1 MAQYRLSVG
10 PWGDGTFHVS
20 ASSQLQAGQE
30 GSTVRDEPPITLDD
44 HALNS
49 FLMNKLKLGNAQ
61 HIMRKIRDG
70 EFFSEVVELSDS
82 DLDAIRDQQK
92 SSKARA

>member
-20 ASSQLQAGQE
+20 ASSQLEVGE
-30 GSTVRDEPPITLDD
+30 HGSTVRDESPITLDD
-44 HALNS
+44 QALNS
-49 FLMNKLKLGNAQ
+49 FLTNKLKLGNAQ
-61 HIMRKIRDG
+61 LIMRKIRDG

-82 DLDAIRDQQK
+82 ALDAIRDQLK
-92 SSKARA
+92 NG